1 MQRSNS
7 ESELSLESGFQVAG
21 TLFTL
26 LIFIYYAFSVF
37 VFQWVAFLIGTLL
50 KTLETDEKH
59 SPLPLFL
66 PYLYVLPS

>member
-1 MQRSNS
+1 M
-7 ESELSLESGFQVAG
+7 GC
-21 TLFTL
+21 
-26 LIFIYYAFSVF
+26 Y
-37 VFQWVAFLIGTLL
+37 LIGTLL